1 MKANKNKKQKVK
13 EESQS
18 KKKDIVPQKTKEQ
31 IEKEK
36 KEQLDNLHK
45 NLIKKLYQ
53 DLFSQNVELYQEK
66 NLTFENFLFDFY
78 KDIEASLD
86 FTNPDYP
93 NLLKKIDLIVKAK
106 FAEREKLS
114 SNLNSTEIKKEL
126 NRLSQEDEWA
136 LIYNYRK
143 AMFEE
148 EKKQRKAQKLERAKK
163 YEEELNKQI
172 QIRSQ
177 MKYQDIVDK
186 SKDEVYNYD
195 EAQQKETIEKLKVDN
210 QVKIQRLK
218 IQYEKNDKV
227 KKIFLKELEEQNLNL
242 SDSTKDVFVFKLDF
256 LKNLNENEETGLFDN
271 IMKETKMDKIKKMLL
286 SLKYKR
292 ELDEQIN
299 SKIKT
304 IERPDKMTTEERKIN
319 KDLLEASRQYFKYKK

>member
-1 MKANKNKKQKVK
+1 MKAKMNQKQKVK
-13 EESQS
+13 EDAQI
-18 KKKDIVPQKTKEQ
+18 KKKAIPPQKTKEE

-36 KEQLDNLHK
+36 KDQLDNLNK

-78 KDIEASLD
+78 KDVESSLD

-148 EKKQRKAQKLERAKK
+148 EKKQSKLQKIERAKK

-177 MKYQDIVDK
+177 MKYQDIVDQ
-186 SKDEVYNYD
+186 SKDEIYNYD
-195 EAQQKETIEKLKVDN
+195 EVQQKETIEKMKVEN

-218 IQYEKNDKV
+218 LQYEKNEKV
-227 KKIFLKELEEQNLNL
+227 KKVFLKELEEQNLNL
-242 SDSTKDVFVFKLDF
+242 SDSTKDLIAFKLDF
-256 LKNLNENEETGLFDN
+256 LKNLNEDEDSVLVDN
-271 IMKETKMDKIKKMLL
+271 IMKETKIEKIKKMLAN
-286 SLKYKR
+286 LKYKR

-299 SKIKT
+299 TKIKT
-304 IERPDKMTTEERKIN
+304 IERPDKMTAEERKLN
-319 KDLLEASRQYFKYKK
+319 KDLLEASRRYFKYKK